1 MASPPRSPGGADS
14 SEFTL
19 RLSLTEPENRVKVYS
34 RATTAQLADT
44 RGFPG
49 ANTSSIS
56 QLLPRTGVSK
66 RAAAAQAHEDR
77 VHGLRERNRE
87 ILRDRHQMQLEKT
100 LARHRRGR
108 EREKDKEHTKF
119 EAMYA
124 SVVAEEAG
132 FIQDVE
138 AFMHAQARN
147 EVRKREALHKQWDEA
162 IYQKVQ
168 AEINAHLDKRNIN
181 DISAKRYALMDE
193 YVRVSN
199 SKAYGLFRDIIIPEE
214 YDPMT
219 AHDDPI
225 KYDSRERFDPCKLE
239 LRGAAAE
246 LGPASV
252 SGFAKGGDPS
262 HRFPPTMWD
271 KLEVRPPR
279 RLAPLARPAAFPP
292 QRSGSAWHRCLGAAW
307 LPSSAPHLAFPPPA
321 AGDAVRPFQQGHAA
335 AYERRGGE
343 LPPLR
348 RGQRPLRH
356 RAGQGRRRP
365 RVPAREALLP
375 RGEGRGG

>member
-14 SEFTL
+14 SDFAL

-44 RGFPG
+44 RGFAG
-49 ANTSSIS
+49 NTSSVS
-56 QLLPRTGVSK
+56 QLLPRTGGSK
-66 RAAAAQAHEDR
+66 RAAAAQAEAAR
-77 VHGLRERNRE
+77 VAGWRENNRE
-87 ILRDRHQMQLEKT
+87 ILRQRHQRQLEKT

-119 EAMYA
+119 EEMYA

-162 IYQKVQ
+162 VYQKVQ

-246 LGPASV
+246 LGPAAV

-271 KLEVRPPR
+271 KLEVGPPRCPPFPLRPPR
-279 RLAPLARPAAFPP
+279 CLVPPEQTHRRRRCSTAQRPRLPP
-292 QRSGSAWHRCLGAAW
+292 QPTLVGPQSVTDREQQHGLCLWPGPQCADDTGHRRSV
-307 LPSSAPHLAFPPPA
+307 
-321 AGDAVRPFQQGHAA
+321 VR
-335 AYERRGGE
+335 R
-343 LPPLR
+343 
-348 RGQRPLRH
+348 RH
-356 RAGQGRRRP
+356 RHH
-365 RVPAREALLP
+365 V
-375 RGEGRGG
+375 